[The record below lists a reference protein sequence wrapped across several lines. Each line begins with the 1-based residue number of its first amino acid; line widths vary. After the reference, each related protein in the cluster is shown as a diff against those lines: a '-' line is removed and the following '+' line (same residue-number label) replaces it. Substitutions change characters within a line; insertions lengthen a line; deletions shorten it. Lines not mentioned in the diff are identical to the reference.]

1 MKTKSAPTYTPQF
14 WLLCLSLFLFL
25 SSFNL
30 IIPELPAYLRNM
42 GGEQYLGWII
52 GLFAVSAAVSRPL
65 SGKLADRI
73 GRVPIMIF
81 GVSISVV
88 CGFLY
93 PVVSGITG
101 FFLIRLLHG
110 LSAGFAPTG
119 NTSLLTDI
127 IPPQKRGE
135 AMGIVGIATSMGMAV
150 GPPVGSLIAMHFS
163 HEVMF
168 MVSGVA
174 ALVSL
179 LVMLGVKET
188 LKNKVPFRFSMLWIK
203 KDEVV
208 DTDVKTPAT
217 VMLVTIFSFGLL
229 LTIVPDYS
237 QFLGMENKGVF
248 FSYLLAASLLVR
260 ITSGRASDRHGRQKV
275 LKVGI
280 ALQIIAM
287 LIMGLVATKFAFLTA
302 AVIFG
307 LGSGILS
314 PTVFAWT
321 ADLAQ
326 EHQRGKA
333 MSTLFLALEIG
344 VFFGALTSGYLY
356 GNDDSRFGITFLSGA
371 LVSTI
376 ALLMLIKRSPTFH
389 LSI

>member
-1 MKTKSAPTYTPQF
+1 MKTKNPPTYSAQF
-14 WLLCLSLFLFL
+14 WLLCFSLFLFL

-52 GLFAVSAAVSRPL
+52 GLFAMSAAVSRPL
-65 SGKLADRI
+65 SGKLTDRI
-73 GRVPIMIF
+73 GRVPIILF

-93 PVVSGITG
+93 PLVTGIAG

-127 IPPQKRGE
+127 IPPEKRGE
-135 AMGIVGIATSMGMAV
+135 AMGIVGIATSMGMAI
-150 GPPVGSLIAMHFS
+150 GPPAGSLIALHYS
-163 HEVMF
+163 HQVMF
-168 MVSGVA
+168 IVSGLA

-188 LKNKVPFRFSMLWIK
+188 LKNKVPFRWNMVLIK

-208 DTDVKTPAT
+208 DKDVKAPAM
-217 VMLVTIFSFGLL
+217 VMLMTIFCFGLL

-237 QFLGMENKGVF
+237 EFLGMENKGIF
-248 FSYLLAASLLVR
+248 FTYLLVASLLVR

-280 ALQIIAM
+280 SLQILAM

-314 PTVFAWT
+314 PTIFAWT
-321 ADLAQ
+321 ADLAKD
-326 EHQRGKA
+326 HQRGKA

-344 VFFGALTSGYLY
+344 IFCGALSSGYLY
-356 GNDDSRFGITFLSGA
+356 GNDPSRFGITFLSGA
-371 LVSTI
+371 FISTTALV
-376 ALLMLIKRSPTFH
+376 LLIKRSPTLH
-389 LSI
+389 RPA